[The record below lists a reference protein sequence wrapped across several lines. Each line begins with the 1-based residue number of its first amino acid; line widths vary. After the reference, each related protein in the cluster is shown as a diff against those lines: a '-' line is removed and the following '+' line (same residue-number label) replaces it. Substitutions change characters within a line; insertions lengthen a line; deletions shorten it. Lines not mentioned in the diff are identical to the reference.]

1 MCRILPLD
9 IIFPVRDP
17 ASADLAL
24 MKAECLYT
32 AGVIDADAKANL
44 AERVTRAL
52 GTRSFRRNGAVVE
65 LDLAA
70 TSSYS
75 ASRMLNADGRG
86 K

>member
-44 AERVTRAL
+44 AERVSRVL
-52 GTRSFRRNGAVVE
+52 GTRSFHRNEAVVE
-65 LDLAA
+65 LDLA

-75 ASRMLNADGRG
+75 ARRMLNANGPG